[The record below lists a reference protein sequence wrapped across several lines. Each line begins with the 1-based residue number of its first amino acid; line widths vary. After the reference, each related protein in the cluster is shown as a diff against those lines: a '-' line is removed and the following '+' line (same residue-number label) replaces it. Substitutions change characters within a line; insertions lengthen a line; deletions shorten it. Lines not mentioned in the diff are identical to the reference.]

1 MWGGEAVR
9 GGKPVTSRYT
19 ARGPEAEFE
28 PGSRGR
34 VLRNLLEIRSV
45 REMDRRETEALLSAT
60 QRLIDET
67 RREQRFTANDICRA
81 HKLWLGEIYAWAG
94 QYRSV
99 NLAKGAF
106 TFAAAEQV
114 PRLMQEL
121 EYGPLREFTP
131 CRFVTTEEQAHA
143 LAVVH
148 AELLL
153 AHPFRD
159 GIGRC
164 ARLIAVLMVLQ
175 AGLPVLDFS
184 GVRGREKARYIA
196 AVHAALDRNYEPMTA
211 TFRRIIKRTLSSQAR
226 T

>member
-1 MWGGEAVR
+1 
-9 GGKPVTSRYT
+9 VTSRYT

-34 VLRNLLEIRSV
+34 VLRNLPGIRSA
-45 REMDRRETEALLSAT
+45 REMERRETEALFVAT

-67 RREQRFTANDICRA
+67 RRDQRFTAEDIRET
-81 HKLWLGEIYAWAG
+81 HKLWLSDIYIWAG

-106 TFAAAEQV
+106 PFAAAEQV

-131 CRFVTTEEQAHA
+131 CRSAAAEEQAHA

-148 AELLL
+148 AELVLI
-153 AHPFRD
+153 HPFRD
-159 GIGRC
+159 GNGRC
-164 ARLIAVLMVLQ
+164 ARLLAVLMALQ

-184 GVRGREKARYIA
+184 GVRRQEKARYIA
-196 AVHAALDRNYEPMTA
+196 AVHTALDRNYEPMTA
-211 TFRRIIKRTLSSQAR
+211 TFRRIIERTLSSQAR